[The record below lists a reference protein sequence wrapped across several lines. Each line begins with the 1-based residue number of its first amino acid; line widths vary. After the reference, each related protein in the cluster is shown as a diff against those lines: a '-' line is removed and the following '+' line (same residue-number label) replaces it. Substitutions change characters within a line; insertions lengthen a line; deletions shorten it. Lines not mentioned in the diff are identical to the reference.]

1 VRTVVFAYHNM
12 GIAGLEALKR
22 AGFDILAV
30 FSHADDPEEKC
41 WFASVVSW
49 AQERHIP
56 VHCPEDVNAPE
67 SVARI
72 ASLAPEVIFSFYY
85 RKLLSEEI
93 LAIPRVGAFNLH
105 GSLLPAYRGRV
116 PVNWVLVNGEEQTG
130 VTLHYMTAKP
140 DAGDMVGQRTVGIDF
155 ADTAFTLYDKLCRE
169 AAILLDEVLPLIRK
183 GRAPR
188 IPQDDAHATYF
199 GGRKPADGRIDWT
212 WSARRIYNL
221 IRAVT
226 DPYPGAF
233 TLLPEGKKM
242 MIWWGLPEEAAPP
255 SEGEGV
261 APESMPSVLPETI
274 PSRGRMVNN
283 PSGDDVIGKRN
294 PFAMVSDGERGEE
307 QVGIAGDPP
316 GLAVVDDEGRVYVH
330 TGEGRLRLLDIEI
343 AGRRRKGEEIGVYFR
358 RRGRTVL
365 S

>member
-1 VRTVVFAYHNM
+1 VRTVAFAYHNM

-56 VHCPEDVNAPE
+56 VYCPVDVNTPE
-67 SVARI
+67 WVARI
-72 ASLAPEVIFSFYY
+72 VSLAPEVIFSFYY

-93 LAIPRVGAFNLH
+93 LAIPRAGAFNLH

-116 PVNWVLVNGEEQTG
+116 PVNWVLVNGEERTG
-130 VTLHYMTAKP
+130 VTLHYMTVRP
-140 DAGDMVGQRTVGIDF
+140 DAGDMVGQRAVAIDF
-155 ADTAFTLYDKLCRE
+155 ADTAFTLYGKLCRE
-169 AAILLDEVLPLIRK
+169 AAILLDEVLPLIRE

-188 IPQDDAHATYF
+188 IPQDVTRATYF

-212 WSARRIYNL
+212 LSARRIYNL

-233 TLLPEGKKM
+233 TFLPEGEKM
-242 MIWWGLPEEAAPP
+242 MIWWGLPKEAAPGGP
-255 SEGEGV
+255 PGKTV
-261 APESMPSVLPETI
+261 H
-274 PSRGRMVNN
+274 RGWKTDDTLG
-283 PSGDDVIGKRN
+283 GDDSGGGGLAKTASGREGQDER
-294 PFAMVSDGERGEE
+294 DGT
-307 QVGIAGDPP
+307 AGAPP
-316 GLAVVDDEGRVYVH
+316 GLAVVDDEGRVYVQ
-330 TGEGRLRLLDIEI
+330 TGEGILRLLDIEI
-343 AGRRRKGEEIGVYFR
+343 SSRRMKGEEIGEYFR
-358 RRGRTVL
+358 KRGRTVL
-365 S
+365 Y